1 MADKETSRQ
10 RVVPGLERG
19 AARVSKAAVGNA
31 KTVQSTR
38 VEQRAQLP
46 TSRQGT
52 RRGGSSKKSS
62 GGKKGS
68 TRKAT
73 QQPYRSVPA
82 PARDPNDTRAIQ
94 WAYNKWHGME
104 PHKQQRMW
112 SIVLLILS
120 LLLFGSLTIFRTSPF
135 LGAIGNFFFVVFGW
149 SAYLLALGLVA
160 FALAHLIEGIRNEP
174 YVRGS
179 MVFGL
184 LAIWLLLL
192 IESRL
197 IIGHDSATTG
207 VLVGF
212 LVRPLLGWPA
222 AAAHVITLGL
232 IGLLIIFTFRVTF
245 GHVLLVGQ
253 FLQRL
258 ISDEKRPSLSNK
270 NGAVSPG
277 PSPYLGQRP
286 QFSRYGNGLVP
297 TQNAQGTAQ
306 SRRPLPDENEI
317 EEDDAEDSVSFESD
331 FDEDD
336 DPRNDI
342 NLHRQEVG
350 TVPRGPRGP
359 VPLDVDDHMSAVRG
373 ARQQPLPMNSSIAS
387 DKLVVKGMGEM
398 EDLMPNRN
406 RLAHIAEVPQTP
418 QRTPRIANAAPQN
431 DNFWILPQTTLLNSP
446 DEVKIQILGDDTETL
461 AKTIQETLR
470 SFRVDAE
477 VKKEDISIGP
487 TIIRLGIRP
496 TGKPEMKP
504 DEKTGKLVPVR
515 DAAGNIV
522 YETRTRVS
530 RIMALQNDLALVL
543 EAKTIRME
551 APVPGRPYVGVEIPN
566 KNSRLVTL
574 REVLES
580 KEYQPAKAKSKLAV
594 ALGKDVAGVVR
605 VGDLARMP
613 HLLIAGATGA
623 GKCLAYNEPVFLA
636 NGRIVRVQELL
647 GQSAHVIGVTDTQT
661 MQQVPVLATF
671 TENGVQ
677 DVFEIELD
685 NGVIIRRTGEHP
697 LWAACLDENQH
708 VGRQSDGKATRRTRA
723 INAGWVH
730 TKDLLV
736 TGKRPHFDGH
746 VLLAPIA
753 LHQQGTVSC
762 SDADVILCAALLAEG
777 GLNSTGRS
785 NISKQSMGTPRF
797 TNADPLLVGLVASA
811 AKEYGCQLVVSP
823 HLVKGNIDY
832 YISQV
837 TRGGRNSINP
847 VAQLVCDWKINCL
860 ATQKRIPDWV
870 FQLPDEQIALFLR
883 VFVDCDGWFDATVDR
898 TAGVNVTL
906 ANPVLIQQIG
916 QLALRLGI
924 VGSYRYHDNGY
935 AGAWSWSSRM
945 VAEWQEQVGSTV
957 KTEKLARAVQEQI
970 RQRELASTKWNAWR
984 QAQPL
989 ANQTFADCPQ
999 DYEWR
1004 KIVAI
1009 RRTTTPTVNIQ
1020 VHNENHAFVGYVV
1033 EHNSVMIN
1041 AIIASVIMQATPD
1054 DVRLLMVDPKMVE
1067 LNMYNG
1073 IPHLLSPVVTEVEK
1087 VVSLLK
1093 NGISEMEKRYRLF
1106 SQLGVRNLDGYR
1118 KMRAERMAKGDN
1130 SLANLPAIV
1139 IIIDELADLMMAA
1152 PEEVEGMICRLA
1164 QLARAT
1170 GIHLV
1175 VATQRP
1181 SVDVITGLIKA
1192 NIPTRISFMVSSAVD
1207 SRTIIDM
1214 GGAERLLGRGDM
1226 LYLPSDAGR
1235 PERIQGS
1242 FLADEEAERLV
1253 QYWREQATQ
1262 HAMVANGGQHVDA
1275 TEVQARV
1282 EPGWELKE
1290 QDSEDFELDDD
1301 LLDKAEE
1308 VVREYE
1314 KASISLLQ
1322 RRLKIGY
1329 SRAARL
1335 IDLLE
1340 ERGIIGR
1347 SEQSGR
1353 GGREILGGGKGE
1365 GHTMAD
1371 EVADIVAEEKA
1382 RDDFLKKQA
1391 ANGKLP
1397 TVPMPLHK
1405 PDVDEDDEE
1414 FQPF

>member
-1 MADKETSRQ
+1 MADKETRRQ
-10 RVVPGLERG
+10 RVVPSIEQGTS
-19 AARVSKAAVGNA
+19 RVSKAAVGNA

-38 VEQRAQLP
+38 VEQRSQLS
-46 TSRQGT
+46 TTKQ
-52 RRGGSSKKSS
+52 GSSRSS
-62 GGKKGS
+62 DRSKKGPRS
-68 TRKAT
+68 GARKPK
-73 QQPYRSVPA
+73 QQPYRTVPA
-82 PARDPNDTRAIQ
+82 RAPHDPNDTKAIQ
-94 WAYNKWHGME
+94 WAYNKWNGME
-104 PHKQQRMW
+104 AHHQQRIW

-120 LLLFGSLTIFRTSPF
+120 LLLFGSLTIFRTAPILS
-135 LGAIGNFFFVVFGW
+135 GIGKFFVIVFGW

-160 FALAHLIEGIRNEP
+160 FALTHLIEGIRNQP
-174 YVRGS
+174 VLRWS

-184 LAIWLLLL
+184 GAIWLLLL

-197 IIGHDSATTG
+197 LIGSNSTTTG
-207 VLVGF
+207 VLAGL

-222 AAAHVITLGL
+222 AAAHVMTLGL
-232 IGLLIIFTFRVTF
+232 IVLLLIFTFRITF
-245 GHVLLVGQ
+245 GHVLLLSQ
-253 FLQRL
+253 FVQRL
-258 ISDEKRPSLSNK
+258 ISDEKRPSQGNK
-270 NGAVSPG
+270 NGTAPTG
-277 PSPYLGQRP
+277 PSPFLGQRP

-297 TQNAQGTAQ
+297 AQNRQGQ
-306 SRRPLPDENEI
+306 NRRQLPNDDV
-317 EEDDAEDSVSFESD
+317 EEEEEGNIDFEAD
-331 FDEDD
+331 FDAEDD

-342 NLHRQEVG
+342 NIHKRDVG
-350 TVPRGPRGP
+350 LVPRGPR
-359 VPLDVDDHMSAVRG
+359 VPLPLNLDDHVNAVKG
-373 ARQQPLPMNSSIAS
+373 ARQQPLPLDNHIDP
-387 DKLVVKGMGEM
+387 DKLVVKDTGQM
-398 EDLMPNRN
+398 EDLMPNSS
-406 RLAHIAEVPQTP
+406 RLSSTPGVPKTS
-418 QRTPRIANAAPQN
+418 QRTPRLANPAPQEEG
-431 DNFWILPQTTLLNSP
+431 FWILPQTTLLNNP
-446 DEVKIQILGDDTETL
+446 EEVKLQLLGDDTETL

-504 DEKTGKLVPVR
+504 DEKTGKPVPVR
-515 DAAGNIV
+515 DAGGNIV

-580 KEYQPAKAKSKLAV
+580 KEYQTAKAKSKLTV

-605 VGDLARMP
+605 IGDLARMP

-623 GKCLAYNEPVFLA
+623 GKCLAYDEPVFLA
-636 NGRIVRVQELL
+636 DGRVVKVQDLIGRSE
-647 GQSAHVIGVTDTQT
+647 QVIGITNTETMEQT
-661 MQQVPVLATF
+661 PTLATF
-671 TENGVQ
+671 TENSVQ
-677 DVFEIELD
+677 EVFEIELD
-685 NGVIIRRTGEHP
+685 NGVILRRTGEHP
-697 LWAACLDENQH
+697 LWAACLDENQYL
-708 VGRQSDGKATRRTRA
+708 GRQPDGKAMRRTRA
-723 INAGWVH
+723 VNSGWVH
-730 TKDLLV
+730 TKDLR
-736 TGKRPHFDGH
+736 TCGNRPNFDGH
-746 VLLAPIA
+746 VVLCPLD
-753 LHQQGTVSC
+753 LKQQGTISR
-762 SDADVILCAALLAEG
+762 SDADIIICAALLAEG
-777 GLNSTGRS
+777 GLSHDEYLTYM
-785 NISKQSMGTPRF
+785 KTPRF
-797 TNADPLLVGLVASA
+797 TNADPTMVELVARA
-811 AKEYGCQLVVSP
+811 VKEYNCRLVVSP
-823 HLVKGNIDY
+823 HKKKGLIDY
-832 YISQV
+832 YISQT
-837 TRGGRNSINP
+837 TRKGRGSGNP
-847 VAQLVCDWKINCL
+847 VARLVYDWKIDCL
-860 ATQKRIPDWV
+860 ATKKTVPAWV
-870 FQLPDEQIALFLR
+870 FQLPDEQIALFLH
-883 VFVDCDGWFDATVDR
+883 VFIDCDGWISVR
-898 TAGVNVTL
+898 GHRSSVNVSL
-906 ANPVLIQQIG
+906 ANSVLVQQIG

-924 VGSYRYHDNGY
+924 TGTYTHKENGH
-935 AGAWSWSSRM
+935 AGAWTWMTPM
-945 VAEWQEQVGSTV
+945 VQAWQERVGSLV
-957 KTEKLARAVQEQI
+957 KAEKLALAVTDQI
-970 RQRELASTKWNAWR
+970 KSREDATTVWNAWR
-984 QAQPL
+984 RAHPL
-989 ANQTFADCPQ
+989 AHQNFSACPSG
-999 DYEWR
+999 YEWR
-1004 KIVAI
+1004 KIVSI
-1009 RRTTTPTVNIQ
+1009 RRVTAPTVNIE
-1020 VHNENHAFVGYVV
+1020 VHSENHAFVGYAV
-1033 EHNSVMIN
+1033 EHNSVCIN
-1041 AIIASVIMQATPD
+1041 TIIASIVTQATPD

-1093 NGISEMEKRYRLF
+1093 NGITEMEKRYRLF

-1118 KMRAERMAKGDN
+1118 KMRAERAAKGDT
-1130 SLANLPAIV
+1130 SLVNLPAIV

-1242 FLADEEAERLV
+1242 FLADEEAESLV

-1262 HAMVANGGQHVDA
+1262 HAIAASGGQNVDPIV
-1275 TEVQARV
+1275 VQTHV

-1322 RRLKIGY
+1322 RRLRIGY

-1340 ERGIIGR
+1340 ERGIIGH
-1347 SEQSGR
+1347 SEH
-1353 GGREILGGGKGE
+1353 GGRAREIIGNGDGSYGE

-1371 EVADIVAEEKA
+1371 EVSDIMAEEKA

-1391 ANGKLP
+1391 ANGKILP
-1397 TVPMPLHK
+1397 PQQ
-1405 PDVDEDDEE
+1405 EE
-1414 FQPF
+1414 E